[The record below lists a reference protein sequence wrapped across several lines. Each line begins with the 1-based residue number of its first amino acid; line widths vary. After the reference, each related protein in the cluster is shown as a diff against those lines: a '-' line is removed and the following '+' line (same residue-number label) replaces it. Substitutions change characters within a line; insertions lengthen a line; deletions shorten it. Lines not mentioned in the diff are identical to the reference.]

1 MRRTQTDTCDLHD
14 RKMIAKSW
22 SSIQIFPSRRS
33 ISLSFGTAWTTEQS
47 ELPIRCVPTNVQG
60 IIFRSDQGVWVFVD
74 SYPLPLQPSSG
85 AGTHL
90 VPASCRGRWFPI
102 TATRMGSD
110 WLGIPGKNDE
120 GFFSEHFA
128 SHQDILSR
136 THGEIRRGHCVL
148 LNGIDRVERH
158 QHQGRARGGRTGFP
172 MLDSHYLPSNRS
184 SRSAQLND
192 QDGQR
197 DNQEQV
203 D

>member
-1 MRRTQTDTCDLHD
+1 
-14 RKMIAKSW
+14 
-22 SSIQIFPSRRS
+22 
-33 ISLSFGTAWTTEQS
+33 LSFGTAWTTEQS

-120 GFFSEHFA
+120 GFFSDTE
-128 SHQDILSR
+128 
-136 THGEIRRGHCVL
+136 
-148 LNGIDRVERH
+148 
-158 QHQGRARGGRTGFP
+158 GRTSLRIRIFC
-172 MLDSHYLPSNRS
+172 LELTERS
-184 SRSAQLND
+184 GADTAYSLT
-192 QDGQR
+192 
-197 DNQEQV
+197 V
-203 D
+203 